1 MQENQYYS
9 YNLGPLPKGCQMCVR
24 GAKLVLF
31 VTGICPRKCSFC
43 PVSDE
48 KYQHDVIF
56 ANERSVTATEDL
68 LKEAEAMKAKGA
80 GITGGDP
87 LAKLE
92 RTLGYIKLLKQKY
105 GSHFHIHLYT
115 SLDLVTEETLQRLA
129 EAGLDEIRFHL
140 ELESDKLWKRV
151 ELAKKH
157 SWDIGV
163 ELPLIPGK
171 DYTKVVDFIH
181 DKVNFLNLNELEVAD
196 NSQSQLLKL
205 GSEVKDELSYA
216 VKGSVEVGL
225 ELLRYIQDK
234 KYSFSVHVCT
244 AKLKDAVQLGNR
256 LKREAK
262 YSKREFDQVDEEGLL
277 TRGAL
282 YLPELAPGF
291 SYREKLAQ
299 ADKTMLLGKLKPLYT
314 QIRKELKLHERIIY
328 VDEQKVRILL
338 SKKNV
343 QKNLKLWAALQ
354 LQAAIVSEYPTADQL
369 EIEVELL

>member
-24 GAKLVLF
+24 GEKLVLF

-140 ELESDKLWKRV
+140 ELESDTLWKRV

-216 VKGSVEVGL
+216 VKGSLELGL
-225 ELLRYIQDK
+225 ELLKHVREK
-234 KYSFSVHVCT
+234 KYSVAVHLCT

-262 YSKREFDQVDEEGLL
+262 YSKKEFDQVDEEGLL

-291 SYREKLAQ
+291 SYRERLNSVNK
-299 ADKTMLLGKLKPLYT
+299 KEFIEKLKLIFG
-314 QIRKELKLHERIIY
+314 QIRKELKLSERSIFL
-328 VDEQKVRILL
+328 DEEKVRILL

-343 QKNLKLWAALQ
+343 VKNEKLWKKIG
-354 LQAAIVSEYPTADQL
+354 LQA
-369 EIEVELL
+369 